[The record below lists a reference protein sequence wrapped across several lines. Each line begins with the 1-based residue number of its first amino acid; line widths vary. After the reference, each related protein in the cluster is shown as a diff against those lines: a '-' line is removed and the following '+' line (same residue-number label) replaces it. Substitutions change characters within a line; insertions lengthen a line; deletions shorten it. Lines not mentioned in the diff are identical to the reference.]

1 MSTAVPADASWS
13 TYSTALRRLLARP
26 ELRSRFQQDLDGAA
40 VAAELRVP
48 EEMLTDLKQTLL
60 LIGRDEPDDP
70 GGPGG
75 PGGHGDGDQ
84 DPLSARS
91 FYEATYAHLRRG
103 AVATVVMS
111 VLIFVMGLGLLL
123 VAAWEALTDDSQ
135 GGTIALAATGIAAV
149 AAAFYQSPVTQMR
162 ASTAEVQRSSMVL
175 MSYMLGMSLVARS
188 LDGQDTTSERETLVA
203 LTHALVELL
212 PSGPAA

>member
-1 MSTAVPADASWS
+1 MSAAVPADASWS
-13 TYSTALRRLLARP
+13 TYSSALRRLLTRS
-26 ELRSRFQQDLDGAA
+26 ELRSRFQQDLDGVG
-40 VAAELRVP
+40 VAAELRIP
-48 EEMLTDLKQTLL
+48 EEMITDLKQVLL
-60 LIGRDEPDDP
+60 LIGRNEPGDQGD
-70 GGPGG
+70 
-75 PGGHGDGDQ
+75 HVDGDR

-203 LTHALVELL
+203 LTHALVDLL
-212 PSGPAA
+212 PSGSAA